1 MTFMNMLAEKSGKPL
16 CCKIIKHYVNIPHYY
31 QNTTEHPDITQE
43 VASRGMG
50 LVYEMSPPS
59 EREALVNLLVGTLM
73 EGRKYCQPCNN

>member
-1 MTFMNMLAEKSGKPL
+1 MLL
-16 CCKIIKHYVNIPHYY
+16 FYFNIPCPLIPA
-31 QNTTEHPDITQE
+31 PDMTQE

-73 EGRKYCQPCNN
+73 EGRRFATFIA